1 MATTTLPRATMKG
14 GSFLIESCR
23 PEEIFTPADLSDDQK
38 LVGRTAEEFV
48 TKEVLPLAHEL
59 EQHKEGAMAT
69 LLRKAG
75 ELGLLGGGVPEAYGG
90 SGLDKISGT
99 LLAEKLAGYASFAV
113 SHGAHAGIGTVPI
126 VYFGTEEQKKKYL
139 PKIATGELLS
149 CYCLSEP

>member
-48 TKEVLPLAHEL
+48 TKEILPLAHEL

-69 LLRKAG
+69 LLREAG

-90 SGLDKISGT
+90 SGPGKISGT
-99 LLAEKLAGYASFAV
+99 LLAGEHSGYALVGV
-113 SHGAHAGIGTVPI
+113 SYGG
-126 VYFGTEEQKKKYL
+126 
-139 PKIATGELLS
+139 
-149 CYCLSEP
+149 